1 MAKGEKDT
9 RGDKNQRDQGQHFLL
24 ERKKRSDNKYSTTE
38 PMTESLTKILDN
50 EELDNNEQSMT
61 ESLIDTLDN
70 KELGMLH
77 LERFLIDNRSP

>member
-1 MAKGEKDT
+1 
-9 RGDKNQRDQGQHFLL
+9 
-24 ERKKRSDNKYSTTE
+24 
-38 PMTESLTKILDN
+38 MTESLTKILDN

-77 LERFLIDNRSP
+77 LERFLIDNCRP

>member
-1 MAKGEKDT
+1 M
-9 RGDKNQRDQGQHFLL
+9 
-24 ERKKRSDNKYSTTE
+24 TE

-77 LERFLIDNRSP
+77 LERLFIGNRSP

>member
-1 MAKGEKDT
+1 
-9 RGDKNQRDQGQHFLL
+9 
-24 ERKKRSDNKYSTTE
+24 
-38 PMTESLTKILDN
+38 MTESLTKTLDN

-70 KELGMLH
+70 EELGMLH